1 MQQKEGCPSAVPQW
15 DSDALHGEGLQEG
28 VTDKS
33 AARQGWSRHKEPHPT
48 QHLQDRDWCVNKNS
62 AHLPKQPGLL
72 LQGRRQTAVS
82 WVSLPA
88 VPVTECCIYSF
99 QIFCK
104 VMKKKKTERV
114 VGAEGERS
122 YAVLP
127 CTEHQGVILLHKVEH
142 TSNMSCWGFRFTSY
156 F

>member
-15 DSDALHGEGLQEG
+15 DSDALQGEGLQEG

-33 AARQGWSRHKEPHPT
+33 AARQGWSRHKEPHLT
-48 QHLQDRDWCVNKNS
+48 QHLQDRYWCVNKNS
-62 AHLPKQPGLL
+62 THLPKQPGLL

-88 VPVTECCIYSF
+88 APVTECCIYSF

-104 VMKKKKTERV
+104 VMKKKENRK
-114 VGAEGERS
+114 GGGS
-122 YAVLP
+122 
-127 CTEHQGVILLHKVEH
+127 
-142 TSNMSCWGFRFTSY
+142 
-156 F
+156 